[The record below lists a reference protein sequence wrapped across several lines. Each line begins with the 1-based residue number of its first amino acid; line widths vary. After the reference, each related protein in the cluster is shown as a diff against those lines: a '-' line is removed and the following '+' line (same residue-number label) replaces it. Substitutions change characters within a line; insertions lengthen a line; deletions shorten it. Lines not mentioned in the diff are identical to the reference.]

1 MMLARH
7 LVIFAKAPVLGRVK
21 SRLAADIGWLAAT
34 AFQRQTLA
42 ATCRRLA
49 RAQPWR
55 LWLAVTPDLNAGQNG
70 LWPTGPQRVAQG
82 AGDLGQRMDR
92 AFKRLPPGPVV
103 IIGSDIPDIPAAAIE
118 RAFARLGRNDV
129 VVGPSGDGGYWLI
142 GQRRSPRVLPLFGD
156 IRWSSHHALADTL
169 ANLGKNRV
177 ALVEA
182 RDDIDDGAAWR
193 RWQNSTG
200 RQRDL

>member
-1 MMLARH
+1 MTLARH
-7 LVIFAKAPVLGRVK
+7 VVIFAKAPVLGRVK

-42 ATCRRLA
+42 ATCRRL
-49 RAQPWR
+49 RHGRPWR
-55 LWLAVTPDLNAGQNG
+55 LWLAVTPDRSTGRNG
-70 LWPTGPQRVAQG
+70 LWPAGPQRRAQG

-92 AFKRLPPGPVV
+92 AFRRLPPGPVV
-103 IIGSDIPDIPAAAIE
+103 IVGSDIPDIPVAAIK
-118 RAFARLGRNDV
+118 RAFALLGRNDV

-142 GQRRSPRVLPLFGD
+142 GQRRSPRVLSLFGD
-156 IRWSSHHALADTL
+156 IRWSSRHALADTL

-193 RWQNSTG
+193 RWQNGSR
-200 RQRDL
+200 RQRDV

>member
-1 MMLARH
+1 MMPARH

-42 ATCRRLA
+42 TTCRRLR

-55 LWLAVTPDLNAGQNG
+55 LWLAVTPDLNAKQSG

-82 AGDLGQRMDR
+82 VGDLGQRMDR
-92 AFKRLPPGPVV
+92 AFRRLPPGPVV

-118 RAFARLGRNDV
+118 RAFALLGRNDV

-156 IRWSSHHALADTL
+156 IRWSRHHALADTL
-169 ANLGKNRV
+169 ANLGKKEV

-193 RWQNSTG
+193 RWQNGTG
-200 RQRDL
+200 RQRDV